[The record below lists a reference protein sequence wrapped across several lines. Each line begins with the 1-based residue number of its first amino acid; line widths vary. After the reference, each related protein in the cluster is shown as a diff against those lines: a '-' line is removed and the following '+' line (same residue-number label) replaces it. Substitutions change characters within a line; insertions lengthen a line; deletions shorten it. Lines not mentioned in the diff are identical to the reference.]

1 MTRAWQQTL
10 APGQVLPAPTTGV
23 FLGRNKEGPLSL
35 RLFRRRGTRMAVFSD
50 PDVAQLLTL
59 RAAVAGA
66 AVRVVT
72 QRHTI
77 WTPALRHGMDAQIAP
92 VTGYLP
98 VVQPGPSLFVDDL
111 PDAPRPTGDVN
122 DWQCL
127 LHIRTLDGQPL
138 DATRIASFAH
148 VDVAFFG
155 ALSSPLAADVGQ
167 LFDLGEA
174 AASLTVVP
182 PHAVAVVA
190 RGRVQLVRPELA
202 AGERTA
208 LLDAG
213 GQTGS

>member
-50 PDVAQLLTL
+50 PHVAQLLTL
-59 RAAVAGA
+59 RAAVGGA
-66 AVRVVT
+66 TVRVVT
-72 QRHTI
+72 QRHAI
-77 WTPALRHGMDAQIAP
+77 WTPSLRHGLDAQIAP
-92 VTGYLP
+92 ATAYLP

-111 PDAPRPTGDVN
+111 PDAPRPTGEVT

-127 LHIRTLDGQPL
+127 LHVRTLDGQHL
-138 DATRIASFAH
+138 DSARVANFAH
-148 VDVAFFG
+148 VDVAFFS
-155 ALSSPLAADVGQ
+155 ALPGPLAAEVGQ
-167 LFDLGEA
+167 MFDLGEA

-190 RGRVQLVRPELA
+190 RGRVQLVRPELSA
-202 AGERTA
+202 AERTT
-208 LLDAG
+208 LGAG
-213 GQTGS
+213 AHSAI